1 MRISGSRKRTAP
13 ARAKRIVRHVVVIIG
28 ALVMLYPLLWMLGS
42 SLKPDNEIFSEPG
55 LIPKTFQP
63 SNYRVGWSGSGVDFG
78 RYFLNSAFISGFSI
92 VGAVLSCSLAGFVF
106 ARLRFRFKRVWFVA
120 MLVTVMLPTQVVV
133 IPQYILFH
141 QLGWINTYLPLIVPH
156 FLATSGF
163 LVFLMVQFIRGIP
176 RSLDESAR
184 IDGAGPFRTYW
195 YIILPLLKPA
205 LVTTAI
211 FTFEWTWNSFFEPLI
226 YLNDPQKFTVPLG
239 LRMFLDASQGSE
251 WGPMLAM
258 STLSLIPIFVVF
270 MVFQRLIVEGVATSG
285 LKG

>member
-1 MRISGSRKRTAP
+1 
-13 ARAKRIVRHVVVIIG
+13 VVVIIG